1 MDAAQIVDVVGDFVT
16 LKKRGANH
24 IACCPFHNEKTPSFS
39 VSASK
44 GIYKCFG
51 CGKSGTAVGFVM
63 EHENMTYTEALKYL
77 AKKYNIEVVEKEES
91 AEEIARKQ
99 RSESLYL
106 VSEYAGKFFQE
117 SMQTPE
123 GQAIAYQY
131 FRSRGLED
139 DTIRKYGLGWSP
151 VNRKAFSEAA
161 RAAGYKEEFLIETGV
176 CIKYDDGRLVDR
188 FHDSVMFP
196 IHSVSGRIIAFGGRT
211 LKTDKSVA
219 KYVNSPETEIYVKS
233 RSLYGIYFAK
243 NEISRQD
250 KCILVEGYL
259 DVLSMH
265 QLGIK
270 NVVASSGTSL
280 TVEQIRL
287 IRKFTENVTIIYDGD
302 GAGIKAALRGIG
314 LVLKEGLNVKI
325 VLLPDGMDP
334 DDFARRHTLEQV
346 QDYIAQ
352 NEQDFIGF
360 KTDLLLGEA
369 GGDPLKKAN
378 LINDVADTI
387 ALIPDAV
394 IRAVYVQTCAD
405 KFEIDEQILIDRV
418 NKSRDEMLIA
428 DRKQAEREAARAAQ
442 NSAPRYNRPSPP
454 VQQQY
459 PSDMAPVSEGYA
471 PMPDDFVPMSEDW
484 SSMPGDY
491 IPIADEY
498 GSMPGDYMPSVGDG
512 PVYDAPVAVESVQ
525 PQPQHLNGIVIN
537 DPFLE
542 PCERDLLK
550 FILEHGCTPLAFD
563 RDSKYYVEGEQ
574 LNVAEFID
582 GILAEDEE
590 GFANASYH
598 KVYEEYFAMYDEGL
612 EQEQIQTRLLNS
624 QDSQIAAV
632 ARELLIEK
640 YQITVENYEKSM
652 TATTT
657 RLVQFVPKTLMTYQC
672 RKVEK
677 ILKKLTAELAS
688 VTDETVMMDIL
699 TKISDYTKARARLNN
714 ELGRV
719 N

>member
-1 MDAAQIVDVVGDFVT
+1 MIPQETVNRILDAAQIVDVVGDFVT
-16 LKKRGANH
+16 LKKNGGNYT
-24 IACCPFHNEKTPSFS
+24 ACCPFHNEKTPSFS
-39 VSASK
+39 VSPSK

-51 CGKSGTAVGFVM
+51 CGKAGTAVGFVM
-63 EHENMTYTEALKYL
+63 EHESMTYTEALKYL
-77 AKKYNIEVVEKEES
+77 AKKYNIEVVEKEET
-91 AEEIARKQ
+91 AEEIARRQ
-99 RSESLYL
+99 RSESLFL

-117 SMQTPE
+117 SLKTVE
-123 GQAIAYQY
+123 GQTIAYQY

-139 DTIRKYGLGWSP
+139 KTIEKYGLGWAP
-151 VNRKAFSEAA
+151 VDRKSLSAAA
-161 RAAGYKEEFLIETGV
+161 RAAGYKEEFLIETGLS
-176 CIKYDDGRLVDR
+176 IKYDDGRLVDR
-188 FHDSVMFP
+188 FYDRVMFP

-211 LKTDKSVA
+211 LKKEKVDKNGRTIA

-265 QLGIK
+265 QLGIT

-280 TVEQIRL
+280 TVEQIRM
-287 IRKFTENVTIIYDGD
+287 IRKFTNNVTIIYDGD

-314 LVLKEGLNVKI
+314 LVLKEGLNVKVI
-325 VLLPDGMDP
+325 LLPDGMDP
-334 DDFARRHTLEQV
+334 DDFARRNTLEQATE
-346 QDYIAQ
+346 YIAQ
-352 NEQDFIGF
+352 HEQDFIGF

-369 GGDPLKKAN
+369 GGDPLKKAA

-394 IRAVYVQTCAD
+394 IRAVYVKTCAD

-428 DRKQAEREAARAAQ
+428 DRRQAERDAARAAHKHTTHTGRPA
-442 NSAPRYNRPSPP
+442 AP
-454 VQQQY
+454 QQQTR
-459 PSDMAPVSEGYA
+459 PVDMGVP
-471 PMPDDFVPMSEDW
+471 PMPEDYVPM
-484 SSMPGDY
+484 Y
-491 IPIADEY
+491 DEY
-498 GSMPGDYMPSVGDG
+498 GPVLEDYMPLSGGD
-512 PVYDAPVAVESVQ
+512 PVYDEPVPVAVMTE
-525 PQPQHLNGIVIN
+525 PEPQHQNGIVIN

-563 RDSKYYVEGEQ
+563 RDSKYYIPDEQ

-582 GILAEDEE
+582 GILAEDEG
-590 GFANASYH
+590 GFENIPYRA
-598 KVYEEYFAMYDEGL
+598 VYDAYFEMYDEGL

-624 QDSQIAAV
+624 QDPQIAAV
-632 ARELLIEK
+632 AKELLIEK

-652 TATTT
+652 TSTTT
-657 RLVQFVPKTLMTYQC
+657 RLIQFVPKTLMTYQC

-677 ILKKLTAELAS
+677 ILKDLTAQLAS
-688 VTDETVMMDIL
+688 VTDDTAMMEIL
-699 TKISDYTKARARLNN
+699 AKISEYNKARTRLNN

-719 N
+719 C